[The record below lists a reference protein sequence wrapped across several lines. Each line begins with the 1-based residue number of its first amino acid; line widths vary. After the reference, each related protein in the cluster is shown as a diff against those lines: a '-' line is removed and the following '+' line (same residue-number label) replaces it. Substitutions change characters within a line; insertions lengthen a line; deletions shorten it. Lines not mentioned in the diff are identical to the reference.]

1 MEYRIDRYLNAFP
14 PKLLQDFLIDRSND
28 PYFDPTGTT
37 IWHDML
43 RLFAAMNDGRAF
55 GGPVALRT
63 EKDSSA
69 SVDYE
74 EAGVETRQRDADQG
88 N

>member
-1 MEYRIDRYLNAFP
+1 
-14 PKLLQDFLIDRSND
+14 
-28 PYFDPTGTT
+28 
-37 IWHDML
+37 ML